1 MKKSNLQLGAA
12 LAAGRGV
19 AIAAQAGA
27 KGNDQVSLNDG
38 ASTAVKAAFV
48 KWQNGERF
56 RGGKEKCFGIAL
68 SGENA
73 CAAGP
78 GTTCK
83 GTSPVDYQGNAW
95 PQVDAGT
102 CAEIEL
108 PAMADGTA
116 RMGSL
121 EELDRDLP
129 TG

>member
-12 LAAGRGV
+12 LAAGLGV

-68 SGENA
+68 SGEND

-78 GTTCK
+78 GTSCA
-83 GTSPVDYQGNAW
+83 GTSTVDFQGNAW
-95 PQVDAGT
+95 TLVPAGA
-102 CAEIEL
+102 CAQIET
-108 PAMADGTA
+108 PSGP
-116 RMGSL
+116 GSL
-121 EELDRDLP
+121 QALKRDIP
-129 TG
+129 S